1 MRIEPEQVRALVKK
15 LREWGYEIHNL
26 AEEDLVDE
34 FDVRSDI
41 DVDKIGKFTKKSEV
55 SRKAALANMPK
66 SGTQRRRVYEYI
78 YYRKNGVSREEI
90 ARVLGIPENSVRP
103 RVAEL
108 MEGGWVKV
116 LTHTKNRNDQ
126 IVELLIANEEKKKW

>member
-34 FDVRSDI
+34 FDIRSDI
-41 DVDKIGKFTKKSEV
+41 DENKVGKFTKKSLV
-55 SRKAALANMPK
+55 SRRAALANMPK
-66 SGTQRRRVYEYI
+66 SGTQRRMIYDYI
-78 YYRKNGVSREEI
+78 YYCESGTTREEI
-90 ARVLGIPENSVRP
+90 ARVLGMADNSVRP

-108 MEGGWVKV
+108 MEGGWVV
-116 LTHTKNRNDQ
+116 VDGHRKNSGNQ
-126 IVELLIANEEKKKW
+126 TVEILVAKRR